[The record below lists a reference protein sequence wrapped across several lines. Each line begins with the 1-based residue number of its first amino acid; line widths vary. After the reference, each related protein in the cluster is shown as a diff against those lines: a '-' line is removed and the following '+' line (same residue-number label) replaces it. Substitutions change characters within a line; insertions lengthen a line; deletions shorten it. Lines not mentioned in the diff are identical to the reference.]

1 MYRAKKSLIGLVF
14 SIILFTC
21 ASSFS
26 KADNGLFTTI
36 EKVPLPSE
44 VGAQEASLTS
54 KDGILY
60 MTWMEKVNTQTKVM
74 FSMKTASGWSE
85 PTSVHIGYDL
95 FVNWADFPS
104 IAVLSNKTIAVHW
117 LQKVGNSGFDYQ
129 INIALSS
136 DNGQTWSSPKILHE
150 DRSPVQHGFV
160 STTPSKEKLLT
171 IIWLDG
177 RTYGVKLGETKNV
190 TEAMQLRATTIT
202 SDGIIGKEVAID
214 KRTCSCCQT
223 SITVTDKGT
232 VIAAYRDRSE
242 DEIRDI
248 SIARLEGNGWQ
259 EPFSL
264 NDDGWEIS
272 GCPVNGPAIS
282 SIDKLVAVAWFTRA
296 KGVSAVKI
304 AFSDDDGKSFA
315 TPLSIEHQDPIGRVD
330 LEMLPDGSA
339 LVSWVEWIDGNEVI
353 SICRASQKH
362 GCKTQQRLVLNAG
375 NESLNFPKLERV
387 NEDIYLVWTQ
397 PDENGDNLSMLR
409 LSLKPIDPFI

>member
-1 MYRAKKSLIGLVF
+1 MYRAKNSLLGLIF
-14 SIILFTC
+14 SIIVLTW
-21 ASSFS
+21 ATSFS
-26 KADNGLFTTI
+26 NADNGLFTVI
-36 EKVPLPSE
+36 EKVPLPTE

-60 MTWMEKVNTQTKVM
+60 MTWMENVNTQTKVM

-85 PTSVHIGYDL
+85 PTAVHIGHDL
-95 FVNWADFPS
+95 FVNWADFSS
-104 IAVLSNKTIAVHW
+104 IAILSDKTIAVHW
-117 LQKVGNSGFDYQ
+117 LQKIGKLGFDYQ

-136 DNGQTWSSPKILHE
+136 DNGQTWSDPKILHE

-160 STTPSKEKLLT
+160 SMTPSKEKLLT

-177 RTYGVKLGETKNV
+177 RTYGVKLGETKNE

-202 SDGIIGKEVAID
+202 GEGIIGKEVAID

-242 DEIRDI
+242 GEIRDI
-248 SIARLEGNGWQ
+248 SIARLERNGWQ
-259 EPFSL
+259 EPYSL

-282 SIDKLVAVAWFTRA
+282 SIDKLVAVAWFTGA

-304 AFSDDDGKSFA
+304 AFSDDDGRSFA
-315 TPLSIEHQDPIGRVD
+315 APLSIEHQDPIGRVD

-353 SICRASQKH
+353 SICRARQKH
-362 GCKTQQRLVLNAG
+362 GCKTQQLLALNAG
-375 NESLNFPKLERV
+375 NEPLNFPRLERV

-397 PDENGDNLSMLR
+397 PDENGYNLSMLR
-409 LSLKPIDPFI
+409 LSPIPSKSF